1 MEIVACA
8 PEAAVNH
15 DGQRARREAGAA
27 VEFEELAGL
36 GAIGETAIGGR
47 RIVPHRFRHA
57 PDYRRGGAHGSAAGA
72 VTPATMRVLV
82 ASEVRPRMA
91 VGGEGMTDSTI
102 RRRTVISGLAGLTA
116 SGLAQKS
123 TPSGM
128 PLRPLGSTG
137 EKVSCVG
144 LGGSHIGS
152 PKLSDEEASGIMRSA
167 IDRGLT
173 FMDNS
178 WDYHDGVSEVRM
190 GKALRDGYRQKVF
203 LMTKLDGRTK
213 EAAAKQ
219 IDESLRR
226 LQTDHV
232 DLMQHHEIIRF
243 DDPDRIFAP
252 GGAQE
257 AVLEAQKAGKV
268 RFIGFTGHKDPHVH
282 LYMLSVCA
290 AHGFHPD
297 TVQMPLNVM
306 DAHFRSFEKLV
317 LPELVKQKIGVL
329 GMKSMGSSVILKS
342 NAVTA
347 MECLH
352 YALNLPTSVVIT
364 GIDSTQILDQ
374 AFEAAQTFQPLQKQ
388 QVSEL
393 LAKTRSAAEEGQYEL
408 FKTSSHFD
416 STAQHPEWLGEDS
429 ARVKELTEGQ

>member
-1 MEIVACA
+1 
-8 PEAAVNH
+8 
-15 DGQRARREAGAA
+15 
-27 VEFEELAGL
+27 
-36 GAIGETAIGGR
+36 
-47 RIVPHRFRHA
+47 
-57 PDYRRGGAHGSAAGA
+57 
-72 VTPATMRVLV
+72 
-82 ASEVRPRMA
+82 
-91 VGGEGMTDSTI
+91 
-102 RRRTVISGLAGLTA
+102 
-116 SGLAQKS
+116 
-123 TPSGM
+123 M

-137 EKVSCVG
+137 EKVSCIG
-144 LGGSHIGS
+144 LGGYHIGM
-152 PKLSDEEASGIMRSA
+152 PKLSDDEAVRIIRLA

-178 WDYHDGVSEVRM
+178 WDYNEGASEVRM

-203 LMTKLDGRTK
+203 LMTKLDGRTR
-213 EAAAKQ
+213 EEAAKQ

-232 DLMQHHEIIRF
+232 DLIQHHEIIRF

-257 AVLEAQKAGKV
+257 AVLAAKQAGKV

-342 NAVTA
+342 KVVTPL
-347 MECLH
+347 ECLH

-364 GIDSTQILDQ
+364 GIDSPQILDQ
-374 AFEAAQTFQPLQKQ
+374 AFDAAHTYKPMSKQ
-388 QVSEL
+388 QITEL
-393 LAKTRSAAEEGQYEL
+393 LAKTKSAAEQGQFEL

-416 STAQHPEWLGEDS
+416 STAKHPEWLGEES
-429 ARVKELTEGQ
+429 ARVKELTQGQ